1 MKYAMIS
8 PDQGLLIFKDVFVS
22 DWLEKN
28 NLSQYWIY
36 IRRSPTLPPPTNAKE
51 RVTKERGTRDQGGKA
66 WRSSKNVFSG
76 RMVVSMEIVLSL

>member
-28 NLSQYWIY
+28 SLSVLNLYS
-36 IRRSPTLPPPTNAKE
+36 
-51 RVTKERGTRDQGGKA
+51 
-66 WRSSKNVFSG
+66 
-76 RMVVSMEIVLSL
+76 

>member
-28 NLSQYWIY
+28 SLSVLNLYSKI
-36 IRRSPTLPPPTNAKE
+36 PHPPSADE
-51 RVTKERGTRDQGGKA
+51 RQGTRNERARNSRPRKE
-66 WRSSKNVFSG
+66 SVTT
-76 RMVVSMEIVLSL
+76 L